1 MRLPQGVW
9 RGVSRCGKVFPLPS
23 PRGCLLR
30 ICLIALPWSLYRH
43 PSAALGALC
52 AYLKQQEPTLE
63 VVCRSDFLDAAA
75 ALGFGCYD
83 RISQSSYDVGEML
96 YAALCFP
103 ERKEQVRAFFISRM
117 EESGAPL
124 TGSGSFLDPEIH
136 GERPTWSSAFDVIQA
151 RLEAHLDR
159 VAEEVAGRYELVGLT
174 TCFGQLFANLALSM
188 RIKRRST
195 GTRIVLGGSTV
206 SERVG
211 PSLLRELDCFDYV
224 IQGEGEQPLLA
235 LARGLAAA
243 EDVSGLK
250 GLITR
255 ETASVLPRGA
265 PFWEVSDVNNLPIP
279 DYSEYASR
287 AEALNFLWLMTVEG
301 SRGCWWDRAK
311 RTGNPKAT
319 CHFCN
324 LNVQWSG
331 YREKGAERLVSEVVA
346 LNERYHNNVLFFLDN
361 IIRLKGVDEFAQRL
375 IDTGKDWVI
384 FYEMRANIR
393 PHELLMLWQAGVRF
407 VQFGIESL
415 SESYL
420 KRIGKGTSV
429 ITNLQVMKICHE
441 LGISNGANLLTDFP
455 GGRPEEVAET
465 CETIQRYALG
475 YEPLSANRFW
485 LGRGATV
492 QVLSQEYGVRNLRNA
507 DFYRAGL
514 PEALYERL
522 DLLDLS
528 YDQDGPVAD
537 WNHVRALCKQW
548 GAAYSAA
555 RASEYRHLL
564 TYLDSG
570 QSMRIFDA
578 RTGVLRTSVFKGL
591 ARDVYMYC
599 AEIRRWDDLNQE
611 FIESGRATARQLA
624 ELIEGWNQQGLLYR
638 EGQRLEG
645 GRFLS
650 LAPAF
655 TPELASRRIRA
666 AHAAELQRRGARAD
680 VPKPHS
686 MLPRAGDQ
694 APPVQVKA

>member
-1 MRLPQGVW
+1 M
-9 RGVSRCGKVFPLPS
+9 
-23 PRGCLLR
+23 R

-43 PSAALGALC
+43 PSAALGALS
-52 AYLKQQEPTLE
+52 AFLKQQEPGFE
-63 VVCRSDFLDAAA
+63 VICRSDFLDAAV

-83 RISQSSYDVGEML
+83 KISQSSYDVGEML

-103 ERKEQVRAFFISRM
+103 ERKEQVRDFFISRM

-124 TGSGSFLDPEIH
+124 VGPGSFLDPAIH
-136 GERPTWSSAFDVIQA
+136 GESPTWASAFDVIHS
-151 RLEAHLDR
+151 RLEAHLER

-188 RIKRRST
+188 RLKRRSP

-211 PSLLRELDCFDYV
+211 PSLLQELDSFDYV

-235 LARGLAAA
+235 LARRLASGSS
-243 EDVSGLK
+243 DVSDLK
-250 GLITR
+250 GLISR
-255 ETASVLPRGA
+255 ETASALPRGA
-265 PFWEVSDVNNLPIP
+265 PFWEVSDVNSLPIS
-279 DYSEYASR
+279 DYSEYAVK
-287 AEALNFLWLMTVEG
+287 AEALNILWLMTVEG

-324 LNVQWSG
+324 LNVQWNG

-361 IIRLKGVDEFAQRL
+361 IIRLKGVDDFARRL
-375 IDTGKDWVI
+375 IDTGKDFVI

-393 PHELLMLWQAGVRF
+393 PHELLLLWEAGVRF

-441 LGISNGANLLTDFP
+441 LGIVNGANLLTDFP
-455 GGRPEEVAET
+455 GGRQEEVEET
-465 CETIQRYALG
+465 FATIQRFALA

-492 QVLSQEYGVRNLRNA
+492 QVLNDEYGIRNLRNA
-507 DFYRAGL
+507 DFYRVGL
-514 PEALYERL
+514 PEPLYERL
-522 DLLDLS
+522 SLLDLS
-528 YDQDGPVAD
+528 YDQDTPAAD
-537 WNHVRALCKQW
+537 WSSVRVLCKQW
-548 GAAYSAA
+548 GAAYAAA
-555 RASEYRHLL
+555 RATEYRHLL

-578 RTGVLRTSVFKGL
+578 RTGVLRNLVLKGL
-591 ARDVYMYC
+591 ARDVYMFC
-599 AEIRRWDDLNQE
+599 AEIRRWEELRRE
-611 FIESGRATARQLA
+611 FIEPGRADAGQLA
-624 ELIEGWNQQGLLYR
+624 ELIETWNQQGLLYR
-638 EGQRLEG
+638 EGTRLEG

-655 TPELASRRIRA
+655 TPEMAVRRIRA
-666 AHAAELQRRGARAD
+666 AHVAELQRRGAGASEPGPLHPLQQ
-680 VPKPHS
+680 V
-686 MLPRAGDQ
+686 GDAVSQ
-694 APPVQVKA
+694 PVQVKA